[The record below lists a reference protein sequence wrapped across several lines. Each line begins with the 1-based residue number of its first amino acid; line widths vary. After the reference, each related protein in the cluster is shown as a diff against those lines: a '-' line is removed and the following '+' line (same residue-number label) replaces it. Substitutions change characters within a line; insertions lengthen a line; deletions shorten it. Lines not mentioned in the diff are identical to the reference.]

1 LLHTAPA
8 QTTRPTP
15 TPQTSRLRVTVVE
28 PDLRMASLFRDLLAD
43 EASVTVLTGLAS
55 INRLADTA
63 PDAIVLGLGAGGEFG
78 TWDLV
83 ALIQKHRVLH
93 DTPIILCTL
102 DVAAEMRDGRL
113 AAHRGVQALEMPCDV
128 ELIQSIVRATRPTRP
143 TRVTR
148 PVSGANRL
156 PDVCSHGFMT
166 EWTDECRAC
175 TPPPDPW
182 SMSADR

>member
-1 LLHTAPA
+1 M
-8 QTTRPTP
+8 
-15 TPQTSRLRVTVVE
+15 TVVE
-28 PDLRMASLFRDLLAD
+28 RDFKMAALFRDLLAD
-43 EASVTVLTGLAS
+43 EATVTVLPGMHS
-55 INRLADTA
+55 VNRLADTA
-63 PDAIVLGLGAGGEFG
+63 PDAIVLGLGAAEDLG

-83 ALIQKHRVLH
+83 ALIHKHRVLH

-102 DVAAEMRDGRL
+102 DVAADMRDGRL

-143 TRVTR
+143 TRTTR
-148 PVSGANRL
+148 PVTGSNRL
-156 PDVCSHGFMT
+156 PDVCAHGFMT

-182 SMSADR
+182 SMSADG